1 MTAALGRCL
10 SLPSHTLSPTQC
22 LPQTKREGES
32 AEEFAVRVQRMIAD
46 RAQLKI
52 VPW

>member
-1 MTAALGRCL
+1 MIALG
-10 SLPSHTLSPTQC
+10 SFLPLPPHTHNLRQC